1 MPVMAL
7 AGWALRSI
15 GATAGP
21 SPPWDVVGT
30 FHGGVAAAASEG
42 AGAGPCSASR
52 TTGSTA
58 SSRWPRPGRPLHLT
72 GTTTAAPGGGGSLCL
87 VDRIDF

>member
-15 GATAGP
+15 GTTAGP
-21 SPPWDVVGT
+21 SPPWDIVGT
-30 FHGGVAAAASEG
+30 FHDGVAAAANEG

-52 TTGSTA
+52 TTGS
-58 SSRWPRPGRPLHLT
+58 WPVRGGR
-72 GTTTAAPGGGGSLCL
+72 
-87 VDRIDF
+87 DRAGRFT